1 MFDRDLLNPMLTG
14 SELYNALQVIPKYD
28 DSIRKMDKS
37 VRLIALSD
45 LYSIYLPSKMSEEIY
60 AKLYLSLIRS
70 LNKKATINAIKQS
83 NENYKSIRGMSYQ
96 GVIGGADSYTII
108 GCSGIGKSTAISRA
122 VSLIS
127 NKSFIELNGTKIC
140 PIIVAQCPFDSSIK
154 GLMLEVLRII
164 DSILETKYYTNA
176 LRSHAT
182 TDVLIGMVSQVSL
195 NHVGL
200 LIIDEIQHCAISK
213 NGRLFINGITQ
224 LINTSGISICMIGT
238 PECTEF
244 FKNKLQ
250 LARRSMGLSYTPLTC
265 DAYFQ
270 KLCRVIFDYQYTRQK
285 AELTDTIMEWLYE
298 HSAGIVS
305 LVITLIHDAQE
316 IAILN
321 GTEQIELSTLNE
333 AYEKRSSML
342 HSYISSGIKKLPQT
356 GVMTKQKKHPILE
369 RISAQNTGG
378 YIIQDL
384 SICEIVE
391 QSKRNG
397 FNVVGALK
405 QYCKIEEIANG
416 EIIQ

>member
-1 MFDRDLLNPMLTG
+1 M
-14 SELYNALQVIPKYD
+14 YD
-28 DSIRKMDKS
+28 WNS
-37 VRLIALSD
+37 
-45 LYSIYLPSKMSEEIY
+45 
-60 AKLYLSLIRS
+60 
-70 LNKKATINAIKQS
+70 
-83 NENYKSIRGMSYQ
+83 GMYR
-96 GVIGGADSYTII
+96 V
-108 GCSGIGKSTAISRA
+108 
-122 VSLIS
+122 
-127 NKSFIELNGTKIC
+127 
-140 PIIVAQCPFDSSIK
+140 
-154 GLMLEVLRII
+154 
-164 DSILETKYYTNA
+164 
-176 LRSHAT
+176 
-182 TDVLIGMVSQVSL
+182 
-195 NHVGL
+195 
-200 LIIDEIQHCAISK
+200 
-213 NGRLFINGITQ
+213 
-224 LINTSGISICMIGT
+224 
-238 PECTEF
+238 

-321 GTEQIELSTLNE
+321 GTEQMELSTLNE

-342 HSYISSGIKKLPQT
+342 HSYINSGVKKLPQT

-369 RISAQNTGG
+369 NISAQKTGG

-397 FNVVGALK
+397 IDVVGALK
-405 QYCKIEEIANG
+405 QYCKIEEITNG